1 MSRLRG
7 ILSFLAVVLLAMGFA
22 AANAGHR
29 ATLDLGLFTLY
40 RVPVT
45 LIAFTGLLV
54 GMVVMTATHLSND
67 LKVRQILRE
76 RLADEAEKEQRWIDK
91 NQQDLFAGEKDRR
104 EEFGEAVVV
113 VEDEVGLEPEARV
126 ENEVGLGPAVMV
138 EDKVEPYP
146 VVIAED
152 EAEPSPMVMVED
164 EGEPSRVIGDEEEA
178 GTDPTAPQEEE
189 TPKE

>member
-1 MSRLRG
+1 MSRFLE
-7 ILSFLAVVLLAMGFA
+7 ILSFLAVLLLAMGFA

-45 LIAFTGLLV
+45 VIAFAGLMV

-91 NQQDLFAGEKDRR
+91 NQQDLFAGEKNRR
-104 EEFGEAVVV
+104 EEGGEVVV
-113 VEDEVGLEPEARV
+113 V
-126 ENEVGLGPAVMV
+126 
-138 EDKVEPYP
+138 
-146 VVIAED
+146 
-152 EAEPSPMVMVED
+152 VED

-178 GTDPTAPQEEE
+178 GTEPPAPQEEE